1 MNRRS
6 FLERTCTA
14 SAAGLPMAPLPVF
27 AADTR
32 PRSYARALLVD
43 AGGQPLRASRLK
55 PHVNYLF
62 HYPYAATPVFL
73 LDLATA
79 VAGQS
84 LSAGGRSAVYHWP
97 GGAGTRRSVVAYSAI
112 CPHNLVHPNAEVS
125 LISYRADRARR
136 GVQNGLIHCC
146 GDHCQFDPA
155 QGAAVLAGP
164 AHQPL
169 AAVLLSH
176 DRATDSLTAQ
186 ATLGGELFDEFFQK
200 FGGQLKARNGSDW
213 HAPASGRA
221 RVWELSAYCRNSVQ
235 C

>member
-14 SAAGLPMAPLPVF
+14 GAAGLPMASLPAF
-27 AADTR
+27 AAQAR
-32 PRSYARALLVD
+32 PRSYARTLLVD
-43 AGGQPLRASRLK
+43 ASGRPLRASRLK

-73 LDLATA
+73 LDMGRGM
-79 VAGQS
+79 VGQS

-97 GGAGTRRSVVAYSAI
+97 GGSGARHSVVAYCAI
-112 CPHNLVHPNAEVS
+112 CPYKLVHPSTEVS
-125 LISYRADRARR
+125 LISYRRDRGRR

-146 GDHCQFDPA
+146 ADHCQFDPA
-155 QGAAVLAGP
+155 QGAAVVAGP
-164 AHQPL
+164 AQQPL

-176 DRATDSLTAQ
+176 DPASDTLTAY
-186 ATLGGELFDEFFQK
+186 ATLGAELFDEFFRK
-200 FGGQLKARNGSDW
+200 YGGQLKARSGARWN
-213 HAPASGRA
+213 APASRDA
-221 RVWELSAYCRNSVQ
+221 RVWELTAYTSNSGR